1 MGNKRILF
9 VEAPYSYASSGEQVV
24 GRYYPLGLGYLASY
38 IRQFGYSIKIFQPS
52 SDESYNKELR
62 ELITS
67 FTPFLVGISV
77 MTPSYP
83 GAVEICNIVKS
94 LNKNIVT
101 VLGGHHVSAVGKEV
115 LEQSPNTDFS
125 VIGEGEITLHELIQS
140 LESPTPKYENISGLA
155 WRDNKGNIYINDC
168 RKLIKDIDILPFPA
182 RDLVDMDKL
191 RLHSYIDFGK
201 KSTTMITTRGCPY
214 KCAFC
219 SSWLTMGTRYRVRS
233 VKNIMQEINELVN
246 DGIDH
251 IVFEDDTMA
260 LKRERIMAIC
270 DELIRMP
277 KRPTWY
283 CLTRVDT
290 IDYELAKKF
299 RAAGCRMVNFGIESG
314 SPEILKLIGKKI
326 SLDKAVEA
334 VKACKKAGL
343 RTQCT
348 FIVGFPI
355 DSEKT
360 ITMTYSIAKKINP
373 TIAIFFP
380 LTPYPGTRVFNEFLD
395 ESLIPKSVE
404 DWQNFLI
411 TDNKSGISLN
421 SNYTGEEIKAIAN
434 KFNRKFYLRPTH
446 WLNMLCTV
454 GSFTD
459 LMRLSRGAVYLS
471 ANYVKELMTRNNS
484 KSTLA

>member
-1 MGNKRILF
+1 MKNKKILF
-9 VEAPYSYASSGEQVV
+9 IEAPYSYLGSGNEVV
-24 GRYYPLGLGYLASY
+24 GRYFPLGLGYLAAY
-38 IRQFGYSIKIFQPS
+38 IRQYGYSVKIFQAS
-52 SDESYNKELR
+52 SDELYYEELKELFSSYDPS
-62 ELITS
+62 I
-67 FTPFLVGISV
+67 VGISV

-83 GAVEICNIVKS
+83 GAVKVCNIIKS
-94 LNKNIVT
+94 HDSNIVT
-101 VLGGHHVSAVGKEV
+101 VMGGHHVSAIGKEV
-115 LEQSPNTDFS
+115 MEQSPDTDFA
-125 VIGEGEITLHELIQS
+125 VIGEGEITFYELVQAF
-140 LESPTPKYENISGLA
+140 ETDNPEYEGINGLA
-155 WRDNKGNIYINDC
+155 WRDNNGNIHMNDY
-168 RKLIKDIDILPFPA
+168 REPVKDIDIFPLPA
-182 RDLVDMDKL
+182 RDLVDTDKF

-233 VKNIMQEINELVN
+233 VENIMQEINELVN

-360 ITMTYSIAKKINP
+360 IAMTYSIAKKINP

-395 ESLIPKSVE
+395 KSLVPHSAE
-404 DWQNFLI
+404 EWRNFI
-411 TDNKSGISLN
+411 VTDNKSGISIN
-421 SNYTGEEIKAIAN
+421 SNYTGKEIKAIAN
-434 KFNRKFYLRPTH
+434 KFNRRFYLRPTH

-484 KSTLA
+484 KPR